1 MALDV
6 DAVDYDGGD
15 LVCSVDVIVVVVILE
30 VAFDSISINMAL
42 SGHFKAP
49 QHSNASHLP
58 APADRIDPARCH
70 GPPAQWL

>member
-30 VAFDSISINMAL
+30 VAFDSISINIAL

-49 QHSNASHLP
+49 QHSNVRP
-58 APADRIDPARCH
+58 IMCVTNFVQRARD
-70 GPPAQWL
+70 